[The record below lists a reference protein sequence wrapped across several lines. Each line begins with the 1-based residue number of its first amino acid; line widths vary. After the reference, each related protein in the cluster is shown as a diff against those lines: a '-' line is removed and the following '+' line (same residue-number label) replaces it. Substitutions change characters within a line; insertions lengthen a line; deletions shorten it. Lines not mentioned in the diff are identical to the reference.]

1 MELQELIDKY
11 RKDQI
16 NHQEWVDSYQ
26 IKLEVLSKMTQP
38 TAEEFYENITTDK
51 FYTTAL
57 ENKKYE
63 YILGGDG
70 RSSAWSEWRD
80 GVVLT
85 VKVRSEYYLPNELI
99 AVLTNY
105 VKEKFN
111 GQYNHLDMECIRLT
125 SFK

>member
-11 RKDQI
+11 KKEQS
-16 NHQEWVDSYQ
+16 NHQEWVDSFQ
-26 IKLEVLSKMTQP
+26 RKLEALSKMTQP
-38 TAEEFYENITTDK
+38 TAVEFYQNITSDK
-51 FYTTAL
+51 FYTTFL

-85 VKVRSEYYLPNELI
+85 LKVRDEYYLTNEFI
-99 AVLTNY
+99 TTLTNY
-105 VKEKFN
+105 IEEKFK
-111 GQYNHLDMECIRLT
+111 GQYNILNVVNIKLT